1 MSQGQCLIWMSH
13 VAGSMLG
20 GYIMDT
26 RGSIFLYRAAAA
38 LSFVTL
44 VCVVKIVQN
53 ITICLPASHTEP
65 SLLFSLFLFL
75 TLSLA
80 LSLPYSFCLYFSL
93 ARSPMRTRSL
103 STTQCVYLAVTLN
116 YNGSASL
123 FEKRKALNTLLKP
136 LEPQPTLQ
144 HTATHT
150 TTNSNTPLEP
160 QPDQAPE
167 LRQE

>member
-1 MSQGQCLIWMSH
+1 MSH

-44 VCVVKIVQN
+44 VCVVQIVQN

-80 LSLPYSFCLYFSL
+80 LSLPYSFCLSFSL
-93 ARSPMRTRSL
+93 ALSPMRTRSL

-123 FEKRKALNTLLKP
+123 FEKKALNTPLTP
-136 LEPQPTLQ
+136 LEPHPALQ

-150 TTNSNTPLEP
+150 TTNGITPLEP

-167 LRQE
+167 LDGVGRQ

>member
-1 MSQGQCLIWMSH
+1 MSHGQCLIWMSH

-44 VCVVKIVQN
+44 
-53 ITICLPASHTEP
+53 
-65 SLLFSLFLFL
+65 
-75 TLSLA
+75 
-80 LSLPYSFCLYFSL
+80 
-93 ARSPMRTRSL
+93 
-103 STTQCVYLAVTLN
+103 CVYLAVTLN

-123 FEKRKALNTLLKP
+123 FEKKALNTLLKP